1 MIRLTRLPLAA
12 GAIALALCGF
22 TASDIALGTV
32 RPAAAQSAPAPA
44 GPAGAA
50 GGRQRFAKMLMG
62 LDLSDDQKNKIR
74 SIMVDARAKSKAL
87 TDIQAKRDTMRA
99 AFTQIETV
107 LTPAQRTK
115 LHAERDALK
124 AQRASEAG
132 HS

>member
-1 MIRLTRLPLAA
+1 MINLTRLPLAA
-12 GAIALALCGF
+12 AAIAIALTAF

-32 RPAAAQSAPAPA
+32 SPAAAQSAPDQG

-62 LDLSDDQKNKIR
+62 LDLSDDQKNHIR
-74 SIMVDARAKSKAL
+74 SIMADARTKSKAL
-87 TDIQAKRDTMRA
+87 TDRQAKRDTMRA
-99 AFTQIETV
+99 AFAQIETV

-124 AQRASEAG
+124 AQQAGAAG